1 MRWKNIMKA
10 LRIKLTQSMAS
21 YTREETVNNRM
32 TYPLPQYST
41 IIGALHSACGYNSY
55 HEMNISVQGKYSS
68 MQKETY
74 TNHTLLNKI
83 EDDRTGNL
91 IWLADYNKLN
101 TGYIRIAEN
110 LTQGCKFQNKKGIN
124 IYDEEKLDE
133 YIYLKKKSKEDRK
146 NLEYKNLLEHFRI
159 LAKGIRN
166 QEVLYDIEL
175 VIHIS
180 AEDEVLNDIMNNINN
195 FVCLGRGEDFIELQ
209 EIKEVE
215 LCESI
220 DREYVLKEDYSMY
233 VNVDRIESGDS
244 YYFGVGS
251 KTRINGSVYYVS
263 KKYILED
270 CKVKNQDKTKVN
282 KRRFFNNK
290 IPCLYTQ
297 NVALDA
303 LSKLGNGVYV
313 DIDESGEGYIVDLN

>member
-180 AEDEVLNDIMNNINN
+180 PEDEVLNDI
-195 FVCLGRGEDFIELQ
+195 
-209 EIKEVE
+209 
-215 LCESI
+215 
-220 DREYVLKEDYSMY
+220 
-233 VNVDRIESGDS
+233 
-244 YYFGVGS
+244 
-251 KTRINGSVYYVS
+251 
-263 KKYILED
+263 
-270 CKVKNQDKTKVN
+270 KNQDKTKVN